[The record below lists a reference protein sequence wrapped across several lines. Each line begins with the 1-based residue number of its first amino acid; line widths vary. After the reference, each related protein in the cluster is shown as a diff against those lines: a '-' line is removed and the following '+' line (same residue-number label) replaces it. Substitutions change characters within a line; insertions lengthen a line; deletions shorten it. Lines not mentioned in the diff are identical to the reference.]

1 MDKEI
6 KENLKQFRLD
16 NAGSGSDIIVNL
28 IKLTIEQEEDEKKKE
43 KKKLKEEIADID
55 LPGELDR
62 IKKELIKI
70 NPAKTRDIFTDL
82 DNKLDKAKTDDDRD
96 DITLDFVKK
105 WNKKEIAN
113 FKARNDIAKAIKDDA
128 APQEAAVARPT
139 PRPSKR
145 APTPT
150 TPITFED
157 QEKLEM
163 KYLTGNGIPKYQ
175 MEIDDTMT
183 NHISSQALEKF
194 VISTYGSIIASA
206 RGRGGRNVQEKIIYH
221 RYNSRVDV
229 EAKFNPTRNMD
240 IIEYSSLP
248 FNLIESVGDRMIVR
262 GTPRES
268 PSSLLYAI
276 FYCMSMTFRA
286 IFSTDE
292 QVNVVTDFRQRLHIS
307 LDDSSKFWSNL
318 QERIGTTPL
327 DDIFSRDFVDRFTD
341 KGAFMKNKLRNYII
355 ASGAGGTN
363 KLTLDFVGI
372 MAVLFDIDIYVL
384 NLRTQ
389 KIEDNKIADN
399 YTRILQANWRILAM
413 EDGVLRDRPNE
424 KFDPSQL
431 YGTRPIIVLGYSN
444 ENESDWHRFMPI
456 FHLHADPNK
465 FKYLSYRQLH
475 QYTFNPSD
483 IYVAQLRTYYLKRKF
498 NPFYSINTNTIGLY
512 KVYFLSRLD
521 TTSTTVT
528 NKEPSKPFPAGKSIG
543 YDDDSSPSM
552 FQIFDLDEYKKGKLV
567 YLGTLAA
574 SDSNKRSQLEKLHYS
589 KLDLFR
595 ALNVY
600 RQLLEDPTTSEADK
614 RLYKEY
620 IKKNLEYIA
629 ESDSKIKSV
638 KSGITYEFSI

>member
-1 MDKEI
+1 
-6 KENLKQFRLD
+6 
-16 NAGSGSDIIVNL
+16 
-28 IKLTIEQEEDEKKKE
+28 
-43 KKKLKEEIADID
+43 
-55 LPGELDR
+55 
-62 IKKELIKI
+62 
-70 NPAKTRDIFTDL
+70 
-82 DNKLDKAKTDDDRD
+82 
-96 DITLDFVKK
+96 
-105 WNKKEIAN
+105 
-113 FKARNDIAKAIKDDA
+113 
-128 APQEAAVARPT
+128 
-139 PRPSKR
+139 
-145 APTPT
+145 
-150 TPITFED
+150 
-157 QEKLEM
+157 
-163 KYLTGNGIPKYQ
+163 
-175 MEIDDTMT
+175 
-183 NHISSQALEKF
+183 
-194 VISTYGSIIASA
+194 
-206 RGRGGRNVQEKIIYH
+206 
-221 RYNSRVDV
+221 
-229 EAKFNPTRNMD
+229 
-240 IIEYSSLP
+240 
-248 FNLIESVGDRMIVR
+248 
-262 GTPRES
+262 
-268 PSSLLYAI
+268 
-276 FYCMSMTFRA
+276 
-286 IFSTDE
+286 
-292 QVNVVTDFRQRLHIS
+292 
-307 LDDSSKFWSNL
+307 
-318 QERIGTTPL
+318 
-327 DDIFSRDFVDRFTD
+327 
-341 KGAFMKNKLRNYII
+341 
-355 ASGAGGTN
+355 
-363 KLTLDFVGI
+363 

-521 TTSTTVT
+521 TASTTVN
-528 NKEPSKPFPAGKSIG
+528 NKNPSKPFPAGKNIG

-567 YLGTLAA
+567 YLGTLTA

-638 KSGITYEFSI
+638 KSGITYDFSI